1 MEREELILA
10 DLADKYGM
18 QVNEVSA
25 EARAAMAEVAQP
37 AVMKLV
43 ANDIGQDAVD
53 QYMQD
58 VQDVLAQ
65 ISKF

>member
-1 MEREELILA
+1 
-10 DLADKYGM
+10 
-18 QVNEVSA
+18 
-25 EARAAMAEVAQP
+25 MAKVAQP
-37 AVMKLV
+37 AVMELV
-43 ANDIGQDAVD
+43 AKDIGQDAVD